1 MKKFVYQPENVCT
14 KLISFELD
22 EENKIHDLSFQ
33 NGCPG
38 NLSAIGKLVE
48 GKDAKEIIQIL
59 KGNVCGNKLT
69 SCADQLA
76 LALEKVLFEK
86 ENG

>member
-1 MKKFVYQPENVCT
+1 MKKFEYNSENVCT

-22 EENKIHDLSFQ
+22 YENKIHNLSFK

-48 GKDAKEIIQIL
+48 NKDAEEIINLL
-59 KGNVCGNKLT
+59 KGNRCGNKPT
-69 SCADQLA
+69 SCADQLS
-76 LALEKVLFEK
+76 LALEKALSEK
-86 ENG
+86 ENS